1 MSTTVTSRY
10 KREAEAGVAEEINN
24 SKKEEQIRD
33 KNEDEEFIKEIFT
46 KDIVV
51 FEAIILWIERVPMFC
66 LPFLSCFGIAVEIL
80 SGINLIYAVIF
91 IGRLML
97 CPSAIVRDAYS
108 LGALEAFFFLIVPL

>member
-10 KREAEAGVAEEINN
+10 KREAEAGVAEEINKS

-33 KNEDEEFIKEIFT
+33 VDEDEEFIKEIFT

-91 IGRLML
+91 IGRLMF
-97 CPSAIVRDAYS
+97 CPSAIVRVAYS
-108 LGALEAFFFLIVPL
+108 LGALEAFFS